1 MIGISLTVQARHTEC
16 SSQILMY
23 STLTRWLRLSSDNIY
38 VSKINNNLKLKIIKN
53 LIKYLNNNNIT
64 YKNNNNK
71 FIIIPNTSP
80 QLDYLLNNYNIT
92 TTNTQLFQT
101 YIIEINLNK

>member
-1 MIGISLTVQARHTEC
+1 MKT
-16 SSQILMY
+16 
-23 STLTRWLRLSSDNIY
+23 
-38 VSKINNNLKLKIIKN
+38 

-64 YKNNNNK
+64 YLNQNNK
-71 FIIIPNTSP
+71 FIIIPNTST
-80 QLDYLLNNYNIT
+80 QIEYLLNNYNTT